1 MSLAPK
7 WIAVG
12 IGAVTGGLLG
22 VVLGTSVF
30 SDDEPRTNLITVTL
44 PATTTTTSIAPVTTV
59 ADTPLAVA
67 PEDSSNPSV
76 ATSVF
81 AECDVFVDAGSELPV
96 QLCDRSETVR
106 LVQNLLSANGFDVF
120 PDGKF
125 GPDTAAVV
133 VDFQRSVDLRPN
145 GVVDAFTFR
154 ALCEGSAVDICSTG

>member
-1 MSLAPK
+1 MSIAPK

-12 IGAVTGGLLG
+12 IGAVAGGLLG
-22 VVLGTSVF
+22 VVLGTTVF
-30 SDDEPRTNLITVTL
+30 GDDEPRTNLITVTL
-44 PATTTTTSIAPVTTV
+44 PATTTTTTVPVTTV
-59 ADTPLAVA
+59 ADAPLAVA

-81 AECDVFVDAGSELPV
+81 AECDDFVDAGSELPV

-133 VDFQRSVDLRPN
+133 VEFQRSVDLRPN